1 MRVSTTSGGSWI
13 RPLGDSARRSQVN
26 LICFPFAGGSAG
38 YFHSL
43 ASLLEP
49 DVSVLGVQYPGRQ
62 DRRHEPLIE
71 DIGQLADEVCAA
83 LIPWET
89 RPLALFGHSMG
100 SLVAFEVA
108 RRLERDDRRV
118 PLALFASGRRA
129 PSCHRDQSSYADDD
143 DSLIADLRWLGG
155 TDPALLDDDE
165 MTRLILPVIR
175 GDYRAVATYRAP
187 TTTTMLNVPI
197 VAITGDHDPSVS
209 FEEASAWRGHTARSF
224 EIKVLAGG
232 HFFIHEHIVE
242 IADYVR
248 RVLSDLRSDAL
259 DTASESR
266 GDS

>member
-1 MRVSTTSGGSWI
+1 VRASNTSGGSWI
-13 RPLGDSARRSQVN
+13 RPLRYSAQRSQVH
-26 LICFPFAGGSAG
+26 LFCFPFAGGSAG

-43 ASLLEP
+43 ARSLEP
-49 DVSVLGVQYPGRQ
+49 DISVLGVQYPGRQ

-71 DIGQLADEVCAA
+71 DIGQLADEVCEA

-108 RRLERDDRRV
+108 RRLERDNRRL
-118 PLALFASGRRA
+118 PLALIASGCPA
-129 PSCHRDQSSYADDD
+129 PSCHRDKIPYASDD
-143 DSLIADLRWLGG
+143 DSLIANLRWLGG

-165 MTRLILPVIR
+165 MTRLMLPVIR

-187 TTTTMLNVPI
+187 TTEPMVHVPI
-197 VAITGDHDPSVS
+197 VAMTGDHDQSVS
-209 FEEASAWRGHTARSF
+209 FEEASAWRGHTTRSF

-232 HFFIHEHIVE
+232 HFFIHEHTGE

-248 RVLSDLRSDAL
+248 CVLSDLRSGP
-259 DTASESR
+259 SR
-266 GDS
+266 YGIREPR

>member
-1 MRVSTTSGGSWI
+1 VRASTTSGGSWI
-13 RPLGDSARRSQVN
+13 RPLRDAAHRSQVH
-26 LICFPFAGGSAG
+26 LVCFPFAGGSAG

-43 ASLLEP
+43 AKSLEP
-49 DVSVLGVQYPGRQ
+49 DISVLGVQYPGRQ

-71 DIGQLADEVCAA
+71 DIGQLADEVCEA

-89 RPLALFGHSMG
+89 QPLALFGHSMG

-108 RRLERDDRRV
+108 RRSERDDRRP

-129 PSCHRDQSSYADDD
+129 PSCPRDQSPYAADD
-143 DSLIADLRWLGG
+143 DSLIANLRWLGG
-155 TDPALLDDDE
+155 TEPALLDDDE

-187 TTTTMLNVPI
+187 ATETMVHVPI
-197 VAITGDHDPSVS
+197 VAMTGDRDPSVS
-209 FEEASAWRGHTARSF
+209 FEEASAWRLHTTRSF

-232 HFFIHEHIVE
+232 HFFIHEHTVE

-248 RVLSDLRSDAL
+248 RVLSDLRPGP
-259 DTASESR
+259 SR
-266 GDS
+266 YGIREPR